1 MKENKRRL
9 ELREGGRGKPRR
21 STLEFLETEIWP
33 LLPPEELD
41 RPPMSKEEEEKLLG
55 YDEEDER

>member
-1 MKENKRRL
+1 M
-9 ELREGGRGKPRR
+9 REGGRGKPKR

-55 YDEEDER
+55 YDEEDDL